1 MPFFTN
7 GMKKWQIRK
16 PITKSV
22 SDRLATYPPF
32 LRDLLFARGITDPLV
47 AEKYLH
53 PSYTRDLHDPFLMKG
68 MKKAVE
74 RINLAVERNE
84 RIVVYGDYDADGVP
98 GTVVITSFFKEIGFT
113 NFDIFIP
120 DRQLDGYGLK
130 DETIKALALEGTKL
144 IISVDCGIVD
154 VEPAK
159 KAKKLGIDMI
169 ITDHHLPQ
177 DKLPQAVAILD
188 NKQEGDDYPY
198 KMLCGTGV
206 AFKLVQALM
215 TVSKHEFKDGWE
227 KWLLDLV
234 AIATI
239 SDMVPLEDE
248 NRTLAY
254 FGLKVLRKTKRP
266 GLLELIRSMKMNK
279 ENISEDDIGFMLAP
293 RLNAAS
299 RMSHAVQS
307 YFLLT
312 TDDVDQARDIAKHLE
327 EKNNERKAMVEQIVL
342 TIEERIKEKKTI
354 PDILVFGD
362 ALWPAG
368 GLGLVANK
376 IKDKYNK
383 SVFVWGGNGQEGDY
397 KGSSRSDGQVNLVKL
412 MEAAGGDDF
421 FINFGGHFMAAGFAV
436 SSARQPE
443 LESRLNEAYKKIG
456 KEKAVEPVL
465 INKEISLDEITWDNY
480 YFIEEMGPYGIGNPK
495 PIFLLK
501 RVLIDSVKAFGN
513 GGIHLELGFRN
524 TKDKKITAIGFFTCA
539 AGDLPAQAGKFDAIN
554 GHIFKGVNL
563 EVGQRVDILVTL
575 EKSTFKNFPELRL
588 RIVDLRNNG

>member
-1 MPFFTN
+1 
-7 GMKKWQIRK
+7 MKKWEIRK
-16 PITKSV
+16 PITKKMSET
-22 SDRLATYPPF
+22 LAAYPVF
-32 LRDLLFARGITDPLV
+32 LRDLLAVRGLIDPIE

-53 PSYTRDLHDPFLMKG
+53 PSYDRDLYDPFLMKG

-74 RINLAVERNE
+74 RINLAIQNNE

-98 GTVVITSFFKEIGFT
+98 GVVIITSFFKEIGFS

-130 DETIKALALEGTKL
+130 DDTIIALAKDGAKL

-154 VEPAK
+154 VVPAK
-159 KAKKLGIDMI
+159 KAKDLGIDMI

-177 DKLPQAVAILD
+177 GRLPKAVAILD
-188 NKQEGDDYPY
+188 SKQEDDKYPY
-198 KMLCGTGV
+198 KMLCGAGV
-206 AFKLVQALM
+206 AFKLVQAL
-215 TVSKHEFKDGWE
+215 VQKSSHEFKAGWE

-239 SDMVPLEDE
+239 SDMVPLKDE

-266 GLLELIRSMKMNK
+266 GLLELFRTMKIRKDNVT
-279 ENISEDDIGFMLAP
+279 EDDVGFMLAP

-327 EKNNERKAMVEQIVL
+327 EKNRERKSMVDTIVSV
-342 TIEERIKEKKTI
+342 IEERLKEKEII

-362 ALWPAG
+362 SDWPAG

-376 IKDKYNK
+376 IKDKYGK
-383 SVFVWGGNGQEGDY
+383 SVFIWGGNGNSGEC
-397 KGSSRSDGQVNLVKL
+397 KGSSRSNGQVNLVKL
-412 MEAAGGDDF
+412 MEKVSQNFAKQNLGRHAEGENF
-421 FINFGGHFMAAGFAV
+421 FTNFGGHFMAAGFAI
-436 SSARQPE
+436 SKANLPE
-443 LESRLNEAYKKIG
+443 LETRLNETYKKMA
-456 KEKAVEPVL
+456 KEKHLEEVLVE
-465 INKEISLDEITWDNY
+465 KELSIDEITWGNY
-480 YFIEEMGPYGIGNPK
+480 YFVEEMGPYGIDNPK
-495 PIFLLK
+495 PIFMLK
-501 RVLIDSVKAFGN
+501 DVIIDTVKAFGN

-524 TKDKKITAIGFFTCA
+524 SKDKKISAIGFFVCTSNEK
-539 AGDLPAQAGKFDAIN
+539 LDALN

-563 EVGQRVDILVTL
+563 EVGQKIDALVTI

-588 RIVDLRNNG
+588 RIVDLRQGS